1 MSDQPSKNVILKD
14 FFKRNVLISELED
27 ILRFKPE
34 TLIGV
39 DKVSSD
45 QLLANGIKSIGDL
58 AKQSVANLPEI
69 KDVLPS
75 MLQKWIKIAQVIQK
89 NIQEQLRRHKKL
101 LMIGLDNGGKTS
113 ILAVVQDRF
122 SIIKSLLPTRGV
134 KREKLDFFGYPIIS
148 WDLGGQVQYR
158 EKLYFNRPELFFTEA
173 DIILY
178 VIDSQDPDRFPEAAN
193 YFREVLKV
201 LVELKEKPALL
212 IVLSK
217 SDQDIRKTLQWQQN
231 ITTIKNKF
239 NNVLDEFE
247 QFSVDF
253 CDTTVF
259 DRNTI
264 MQMFSIALKKVSD
277 TSEIIENILEDFCTQ
292 VAAKA
297 SSLVSMDGL
306 IFGSYTSTDTDEMLI
321 NNTALLL
328 QTLSNFYN
336 SIGLIREKSIRL
348 DLPLNGF
355 TIRGEKLFEY
365 SDLQIA
371 VYLWVLSEEP
381 EKLED
386 KIDYFKEQLLPL
398 INLFL

>member
-1 MSDQPSKNVILKD
+1 MSVQTNKDVILKD
-14 FFKRNVLISELED
+14 FFKRNVLINELEEV
-27 ILRFKPE
+27 LRFKPE

-45 QLLANGIKSIGDL
+45 QLHANGVKTIGDL
-58 AKQSVANLPEI
+58 ASLSVANLPEI
-69 KDVLPS
+69 KNLLPS
-75 MLQKWIKIAQVIQK
+75 MLQKWIRIAQVIQK

-113 ILAVVQDRF
+113 ILAVVQDKF

-178 VIDSQDPDRFPEAAN
+178 VVDSQEPDRFPESAN

-201 LVELKEKPALL
+201 LKELKEKPAILV
-212 IVLSK
+212 VLSK

-231 ITTIKNKF
+231 VSTVKNKLGK
-239 NNVLDEFE
+239 VADEFE
-247 QFSVDF
+247 LFTIDF
-253 CDTTVF
+253 CDTTIF
-259 DRNTI
+259 DRHTI

-277 TSEIIENILEDFCTQ
+277 TSEIIENILEDFCSQ
-292 VAAKA
+292 VDAKA

-306 IFGSYTSTDTDEMLI
+306 IFGSYTSTDTDEMLV

-365 SDLQIA
+365 SDLQIP
-371 VYLWVLSEEP
+371 VYLWALSEEP
-381 EKLED
+381 EKLEG
-386 KIDYFKEQLLPL
+386 KLDYFKEQLLPL

>member
-1 MSDQPSKNVILKD
+1 MSDNSGKSLAIKD
-14 FFKRNVLISELED
+14 FFKRNVLINDLEEV
-27 ILRFKPE
+27 LRFKPD

-39 DKVSSD
+39 DKISSD
-45 QLLANGIKSIGDL
+45 QLFDKGIKTIEDLANL
-58 AKQSVANLPEI
+58 SVANLPEI
-69 KDVLPS
+69 KEILPS
-75 MLQKWIKIAQVIQK
+75 MLQKWVKIAQVIQK
-89 NIQEQLRRHKKL
+89 NVKEQLRRHKKL

-113 ILAVVQDRF
+113 ILAVVHDKF

-173 DIILY
+173 DIMLY
-178 VIDSQDPDRFPEAAN
+178 VVDSQDPDRIPEAAN

-201 LVELKEKPALL
+201 LEELHEMTPVL

-217 SDQDIRKTLQWQQN
+217 SDQDARKTLQWQQ
-231 ITTIKNKF
+231 TVTSIKNKF
-239 NNVLDEFE
+239 NSIVQEFE
-247 QFSVDF
+247 EFSIDY
-253 CDTTVF
+253 CDTTIF
-259 DRNTI
+259 QRESI
-264 MQMFSIALKKVSD
+264 MQMFSTALKKVSD
-277 TSEIIENILEDFCTQ
+277 TSEIIENILEEFTHQ
-292 VAAKA
+292 VEGKA

-306 IFGSYTSTDTDEMLI
+306 IFGSYTGSDTDEMLV

-365 SDLQIA
+365 SELQIP
-371 VYLWVLSEEP
+371 VYLWMLSQNP
-381 EKLED
+381 ELLEG
-386 KIDYFKEQLLPL
+386 KIEYFKEQLLPL

>member
-1 MSDQPSKNVILKD
+1 MSDQTNKDVILKD
-14 FFKRNVLISELED
+14 FFKRNVLISELEEV
-27 ILRFKPE
+27 LRFKPE

-45 QLLANGIKSIGDL
+45 QLHANGIKTVGEL
-58 AKQSVANLPEI
+58 ASLSVANLPEI
-69 KDVLPS
+69 KNVLPS
-75 MLQKWIKIAQVIQK
+75 MLQKWIKIAQLIQK

-113 ILAVVQDRF
+113 ILAVVQDKF

-178 VIDSQDPDRFPEAAN
+178 VVDSQDPDRFPESAN

-201 LVELKEKPALL
+201 LKELKEKPAILV
-212 IVLSK
+212 VLSK

-231 ITTIKNKF
+231 VTAVKNKLGK
-239 NNVLDEFE
+239 VADEFE
-247 QFSVDF
+247 QFTIDF

-259 DRNTI
+259 QRETI
-264 MQMFSIALKKVSD
+264 MQMFSIALMKVSD
-277 TSEIIENILEDFCTQ
+277 TSEIIENILEDFTLQ
-292 VAAKA
+292 VEAKA

-306 IFGSYTSTDTDEMLI
+306 IFGNFTNTDTDEMLV

-365 SDLQIA
+365 SDLQIP
-371 VYLWVLSEEP
+371 VYLWTLSEEP